1 MLKDMKNN
9 ELIDDQL
16 EDISGG
22 LSPVFRSQPSNIVVN
37 LKMNNNVDGKNKN
50 GIISKENSGVDPN
63 LLSGGNLMS
72 NRNESDM
79 RC

>member
-22 LSPVFRSQPSNIVVN
+22 FSPIYQSQPSNIVLN

-79 RC
+79 CC